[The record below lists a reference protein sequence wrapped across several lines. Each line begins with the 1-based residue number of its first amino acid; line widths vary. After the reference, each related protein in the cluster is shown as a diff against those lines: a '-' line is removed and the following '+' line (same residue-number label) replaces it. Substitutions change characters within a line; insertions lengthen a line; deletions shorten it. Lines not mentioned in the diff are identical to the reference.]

1 VYFLISGKVE
11 AYYARLG
18 LSLGVLE
25 KRGAFGFVSFF
36 NGKSRP
42 NDQRS
47 LEFTTVFQLKL
58 EVFLEKLK
66 EFPSERVRYMKGEL
80 LISINRRHII

>member
-1 VYFLISGKVE
+1 MSVYFLISGKVE

-47 LEFTTVFQLKL
+47 LEFTTVFQLKQ
-58 EVFLEKLK
+58 ETFLEKLK
-66 EFPSERVRYMKGEL
+66 EFPSERVRIDLKEKK
-80 LISINRRHII
+80 LI